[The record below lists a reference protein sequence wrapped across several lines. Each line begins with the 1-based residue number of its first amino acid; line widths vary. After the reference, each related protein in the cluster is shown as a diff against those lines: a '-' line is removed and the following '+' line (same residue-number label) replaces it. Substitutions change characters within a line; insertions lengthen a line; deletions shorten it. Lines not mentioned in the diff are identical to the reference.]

1 MERTLESTGSVK
13 TTETCLPVWI
23 VENAQKA
30 ANHVW
35 LEVGGIDI
43 GVDLVDSPLVQFVD
57 DTLSN
62 LGSGRV
68 MKDRLF

>member
-1 MERTLESTGSVK
+1 MERALESTGGVK

-23 VENAQKA
+23 VENAQETT
-30 ANHVW
+30 NHMR